1 MKLKYRAAIAAMILA
16 CFILQSTVFQA
27 FAIGSIVP
35 NLLLILTV
43 SFGFMRGKKTGLWIG
58 FFSGILMDIFYG
70 YLLGFYGLIY
80 LCTGYVAGCC
90 CKIFYGEEI
99 RVPLLIVAGGDLLYG
114 VIVYG
119 IQYLMRGRID
129 FFYYL
134 GRIMIPEMIYTVL
147 VTVVVY
153 KLLFLLNKKLT
164 ELEMKE
170 RDSTWLRK

>member
-1 MKLKYRAAIAAMILA
+1 M
-16 CFILQSTVFQA
+16 
-27 FAIGSIVP
+27 
-35 NLLLILTV
+35 
-43 SFGFMRGKKTGLWIG
+43 
-58 FFSGILMDIFYG
+58 
-70 YLLGFYGLIY
+70 
-80 LCTGYVAGCC
+80 
-90 CKIFYGEEI
+90 
-99 RVPLLIVAGGDLLYG
+99 IVAAGDLLYG
-114 VIVYG
+114 TMIYG

-134 GRIMIPEMIYTVL
+134 RRIMIPEMIYTVL

>member
-1 MKLKYRAAIAAMILA
+1 M
-16 CFILQSTVFQA
+16 
-27 FAIGSIVP
+27 
-35 NLLLILTV
+35 
-43 SFGFMRGKKTGLWIG
+43 
-58 FFSGILMDIFYG
+58 
-70 YLLGFYGLIY
+70 
-80 LCTGYVAGCC
+80 
-90 CKIFYGEEI
+90 
-99 RVPLLIVAGGDLLYG
+99 LYG
-114 VIVYG
+114 TMVYG

>member
-1 MKLKYRAAIAAMILA
+1 M
-16 CFILQSTVFQA
+16 
-27 FAIGSIVP
+27 
-35 NLLLILTV
+35 
-43 SFGFMRGKKTGLWIG
+43 
-58 FFSGILMDIFYG
+58 
-70 YLLGFYGLIY
+70 
-80 LCTGYVAGCC
+80 
-90 CKIFYGEEI
+90 
-99 RVPLLIVAGGDLLYG
+99 LIVAGGDLLYG
-114 VIVYG
+114 VMVYG

>member
-1 MKLKYRAAIAAMILA
+1 MKLKYRAAIAAMILV
-16 CFILQSTVFQA
+16 CFILQSTVLQA

-43 SFGFMRGKKTGLWIG
+43 SLGFMRGKRTGLWIG

-70 YLLGFYGLIY
+70 YLLGFYALIY
-80 LCTGYVAGCC
+80 LCTGYVAGYC

-99 RVPLLIVAGGDLLYG
+99 RVPLMIVAAGDLLYG
-114 VIVYG
+114 TMVYG

>member
-1 MKLKYRAAIAAMILA
+1 M
-16 CFILQSTVFQA
+16 
-27 FAIGSIVP
+27 
-35 NLLLILTV
+35 
-43 SFGFMRGKKTGLWIG
+43 
-58 FFSGILMDIFYG
+58 
-70 YLLGFYGLIY
+70 
-80 LCTGYVAGCC
+80 
-90 CKIFYGEEI
+90 
-99 RVPLLIVAGGDLLYG
+99 LIVAGGDLLYG
-114 VIVYG
+114 VMVYG

-147 VTVVVY
+147 VIVVVY